1 MNNSNQCHSFHCPQ
15 GKLCTGFLSVRL
27 WERELFKLVVLI
39 LLVFGND
46 LEYGKETEKEREKE
60 IREYT

>member
-1 MNNSNQCHSFHCPQ
+1 MNNSNQWHSFHCPQ
-15 GKLCTGFLSVRL
+15 GKLSTGFLSVRL

-39 LLVFGND
+39 LPVIGND
-46 LEYGKETEKEREKE
+46 LEYGKEAEKERERE

>member
-1 MNNSNQCHSFHCPQ
+1 M
-15 GKLCTGFLSVRL
+15 RL

-39 LLVFGND
+39 LLVIGND